1 MTSTTTEQLR
11 ARVAE
16 LFPEL
21 RSDLENLVR
30 IPSVSAFPENA
41 AEMDRSAAAVTDLLR
56 AAGMPEVETL
66 TATTEQGVV
75 SRPAVV
81 ARRPAPAGA
90 PTVLLYAHHDVQP
103 PGSAAT
109 WDSEPFE
116 PTERD
121 GRLYGRGAADDK
133 AGIIAHLGALRALGD
148 ELGVG
153 VTVFLEGEEEIGSP
167 VFADFLRAHATKL
180 AADVIVVA
188 DSTNWKIG
196 TPALTTSLR
205 GVVDC
210 EVQVRVLDHALHSGM
225 YGGPILD
232 AVTLASRLIATF
244 HDDHGDVAVAGLAG
258 SGQADVDYPE
268 SDLRADAGVVAGY
281 ELAGT
286 APLAARLWRQ
296 PALSIIGFDATSV
309 ERASNTLAPAARFKV
324 SLRVAPGQQP
334 AEAER
339 ALHEHIRSHAPF
351 GAQVS
356 ITAGERG
363 QSFDGA
369 SDSAATAAARWALA
383 EAWGSAAVDIGVGGS
398 IPFIAD
404 LTEVFPHAEVL
415 VTGVEDP
422 DSRAHS
428 ENESV
433 HLGELEKA
441 VLAEA
446 LLLARLAGAV

>member
-11 ARVAE
+11 ARVAK
-16 LFPEL
+16 LFPQL
-21 RSDLENLVR
+21 RTDLENLVR

-41 AEMDRSAAAVTDLLR
+41 AELDHSAAAVADLLR
-56 AAGMPEVETL
+56 AAGMPEVETV
-66 TATTEQGVV
+66 TATNATGEV
-75 SRPAVV
+75 SRPAVI

-103 PGSAAT
+103 PGSPAA
-109 WDSEPFE
+109 WASDPFE

-133 AGIIAHLGALRALGD
+133 AGIIAHLGALRALGED
-148 ELGVG
+148 LGVG
-153 VTVFLEGEEEIGSP
+153 VTVFIEGEEEVGSP
-167 VFADFLRAHATKL
+167 VFADFLRVHADKL
-180 AADVIVVA
+180 AAEVIVVA
-188 DSTNWKIG
+188 DSTNWTIG

-205 GVVDC
+205 GLVDC
-210 EVQVRVLDHALHSGM
+210 EVEVRVLDHALHSGM

-244 HDDHGDVAVAGLAG
+244 HDEHGDVAVSGLAG
-258 SGQADVDYPE
+258 SAQADVDYPE
-268 SDLRADAGVVAGY
+268 ADLRRDAGVVEGY

-324 SLRVAPGQQP
+324 SLRVAPGQRP
-334 AEAER
+334 EEAEH
-339 ALHEHIRSHAPF
+339 ALHEYIRAHAPF
-351 GAQVS
+351 GAQVT

-369 SDSAATAAARWALA
+369 GESEATAAARWALA

-404 LTEVFPHAEVL
+404 LTEVFPQATVL

-446 LLLARLAGAV
+446 LLLARLAGAS